1 MTIVRRP
8 SPFGELLTLRQAM
21 DRLFD
26 DLPTR
31 SGFSTLWSETG
42 TLALDI
48 TSTPEALVIEAA
60 MPGVAPEDVEI
71 TVEGGS
77 LTISGQYRRERSE
90 GEGDYLLRELRHG
103 SFSRVVAL
111 PDGLEPDR
119 ASATFEHGMLE
130 LRVPKAE
137 ATKPRQIR
145 ITPAVTTD
153 AAPLTGGSAEAS
165 PTTTEPA

>member
-1 MTIVRRP
+1 
-8 SPFGELLTLRQAM
+8 
-21 DRLFD
+21 
-26 DLPTR
+26 
-31 SGFSTLWSETG
+31 
-42 TLALDI
+42 
-48 TSTPEALVIEAA
+48 VIEAA

-145 ITPAVTTD
+145 ITPSVTTD
-153 AAPLTGGSAEAS
+153 AAALTGGPAS
-165 PTTTEPA
+165 TAPTTTEPA